1 MTDVIVF
8 HHVQGLS
15 DDVREFADELR
26 AAGHEVHVP
35 DLLEGR
41 TFPTIADGIAHVQEI
56 GFDTIMHRGRQAVEG
71 LPDELVYIGI
81 SLGVV
86 PAQLLTQTRPGAQA
100 AVFLHSAIPP
110 SEFGSPWPADVPA
123 QIHLGEGD
131 PEVLPPNGDL
141 EAARALAETED
152 RVELFLY
159 PGEAHLFKDYDDDA
173 AALLNERVLA
183 FVARADEQHVDRV

>member
-1 MTDVIVF
+1 MSELILF
-8 HHVQGLS
+8 HHVQGLG
-15 DDVREFADELR
+15 DDVLAFADELR

-41 TFPTIADGIAHVQEI
+41 TFPTIAEGIAYVQEI
-56 GFDTIMHRGRQAVEG
+56 GFDTIVQRGRAAVEG
-71 LPDELVYIGI
+71 LPAELVYIGI

-86 PAQLLTQTRPGAQA
+86 PAQLLAQTRPGAQA

-123 QIHLGEGD
+123 QIHLSERD

-141 EAARALAETED
+141 EAARAFAAAEE

-159 PGEAHLFKDYDDDA
+159 PGDAHLLKDYAEAD
-173 AALLNERVLA
+173 AALLNGRVLA
-183 FVARADEQHVDRV
+183 FLSS

>member
-1 MTDVIVF
+1 MSELILF
-8 HHVQGLS
+8 HHVQGLG
-15 DDVREFADELR
+15 DDVLAFADELR

-41 TFPTIADGIAHVQEI
+41 TFPTIAEGIAYVQEL
-56 GFDTIMHRGRQAVEG
+56 GFDTIVQRGRAAVEG

-81 SLGVV
+81 SLGVI
-86 PAQLLTQTRPGAQA
+86 PAQLLAQPRRGAQA

-123 QIHLGEGD
+123 QIHLSKRD

-141 EAARALAETED
+141 EAARAFAAVED

-159 PGEAHLFKDYDDDA
+159 PGEAHLFADYAEADA
-173 AALLNERVLA
+173 TLLKER
-183 FVARADEQHVDRV
+183 

>member
-1 MTDVIVF
+1 MSELILF
-8 HHVQGLS
+8 HHVQGLG
-15 DDVREFADELR
+15 DDVHAFADELR

-35 DLLEGR
+35 DLLDGR
-41 TFPTIADGIAHVQEI
+41 TFPTIPEGIAHVQEI
-56 GFDTIMHRGRQAVEG
+56 GFDTIVQRGRAAVEG

-86 PAQLLTQTRPGAQA
+86 PAQLLAQTRPGAQA

-110 SEFGSPWPADVPA
+110 SEFGSPWPAGVPA
-123 QIHLGEGD
+123 QIHLSERD

-141 EAARALAETED
+141 AAAQAFAAAEE

-159 PGEAHLFKDYDDDA
+159 PGDAHLLKDYAEADA
-173 AALLNERVLA
+173 TLLKERVLA
-183 FVARADEQHVDRV
+183 FLSS

>member
-1 MTDVIVF
+1 MSEIVLF
-8 HHVQGLS
+8 HHVQGLG
-15 DDVREFADELR
+15 DDVHAFADELR

-41 TFPTIADGIAHVQEI
+41 TFPTIPEGIAHVQAI
-56 GFDTIMHRGRQAVEG
+56 GFDTIVQRGRAAVEG
-71 LPDELVYIGI
+71 LPEELVYIGI

-86 PAQLLTQTRPGAQA
+86 PAQLLVQTRPGARS

-110 SEFGSPWPADVPA
+110 SELGSPWPDVPA
-123 QIHLGEGD
+123 QIHLSERD

-141 EAARALAETED
+141 EAARALAAAEE

-159 PGEAHLFKDYDDDA
+159 PGDAHLFKDYDERQA
-173 AALLNERVLA
+173 AVLKERVLGFLA
-183 FVARADEQHVDRV
+183 P

>member
-1 MTDVIVF
+1 MAEVLLF
-8 HHVQGLS
+8 HHAQGQTPGFTA
-15 DDVREFADELR
+15 FADELR

-41 TFPTIADGIAHVQEI
+41 TFATIADGIAHVQQI
-56 GFDTIMHRGRQAVEG
+56 GFDTIVQRGRAAAEG
-71 LPDELVYIGI
+71 LPAELVYIGI
-81 SLGVV
+81 SLGVI
-86 PAQLLTQTRPGAQA
+86 PAQLLAQTRPGARA

-110 SEFGSPWPADVPA
+110 AEFGGPWPADVPA
-123 QIHLGEGD
+123 QIHLGERD

-141 EAARALAETED
+141 AAARAFVATEE

-173 AALLNERVLA
+173 AALLKERVLS
-183 FVARADEQHVDRV
+183 FVANSG